1 MAEAAGAAGAA
12 PSRVPVR
19 LLAAIALS
27 ASLAPLNSTM
37 VAVALPEMARDLDA
51 GSGELRQGL
60 VTSYLLTNIVLQ
72 SPGGKLGD
80 RLGHRRAL
88 ALGQLVFALG
98 AALAYVWPVLPVLTA
113 SRVVMA
119 AGAAILA
126 PSATAMLRTELPPE
140 VRGRAFGAFG
150 AMMGIAAGTG
160 PKVGALL
167 VGHFGWTS
175 IFLANVPVL
184 LVSAAL
190 ARTAPP
196 APAAVA
202 GAPPGPGSGSAP
214 AAPRARFDFLGS
226 ALLGASLMGL
236 VLGLENAHL
245 RWAAAVGALTLVP
258 FVLWERRAADPVID
272 FSLFRRR
279 TFMGGSLI
287 IAIQNFAMYSVL
299 FELPQVAAR
308 LSDVGPRDVGNTL
321 VAMMA
326 MMVVASPLAGRA
338 SERFGARAVA
348 LVGCSLALA
357 GMVLLAARPLVAI
370 TDAVPAL
377 LVLGAGLG
385 LTSAPSQA
393 AAMSDVPRDR
403 SGMAAGLTSTMRYVG
418 GVAGLTVLGLVLT
431 ETRDREAVLR
441 EHTTAIAVFC
451 AALLL
456 TLGCALTLPGRSR
469 APASARR

>member
-1 MAEAAGAAGAA
+1 MAEAS
-12 PSRVPVR
+12 SRVPVR
-19 LLAAIALS
+19 LLAAIVLS

-37 VAVALPEMARDLDA
+37 VAVALPEMARDLQE

-98 AALAYVWPVLPVLTA
+98 AALATVWPVLPVLTA
-113 SRVVMA
+113 SRVAMA

-160 PKVGALL
+160 PKIGALL

-184 LVSAAL
+184 LLSAAL

-196 APAAVA
+196 APPAPA
-202 GAPPGPGSGSAP
+202 GAPPAAAGPSATGP
-214 AAPRARFDFLGS
+214 AAPRARFDLLGS

-245 RWAAAVGALTLVP
+245 RWAAAIGALSLVP

-279 TFMGGSLI
+279 TFVGGSLI
-287 IAIQNFAMYSVL
+287 IALQNFAMYSVL

-348 LVGCSLALA
+348 LIGCSLALA
-357 GMVLLAARPLVAI
+357 GMVLLAARPLAVI

-403 SGMAAGLTSTMRYVG
+403 SGMAAGITSTMRYLG
-418 GVAGLTVLGLVLT
+418 GIAGLTVLGLVLT
-431 ETRDREAVLR
+431 ETRDRDVVLR
-441 EHTTAIAVFC
+441 EHTTAITVFC

-456 TLGCALTLPGRSR
+456 TIGCALTLPGRGAAPAR
-469 APASARR
+469 APR

>member
-1 MAEAAGAAGAA
+1 MAEPSSGAPA
-12 PSRVPVR
+12 RLPVR
-19 LLAAIALS
+19 LLLAIALS

-37 VAVALPEMARDLDA
+37 VAVALPEMGRVLQA

-88 ALGQLVFALG
+88 TLGQLVFALG

-150 AMMGIAAGTG
+150 AMMGLAAGAG

-167 VGHFGWTS
+167 VGYFGWTS

-190 ARTAPP
+190 ARGARGAGAPAAAAAAPP
-196 APAAVA
+196 A
-202 GAPPGPGSGSAP
+202 
-214 AAPRARFDFLGS
+214 RFDIVGS
-226 ALLGASLMGL
+226 VLLGASLMGI

-245 RWAAAVGALTLVP
+245 RWAAALGALGLVP
-258 FVLWERRAADPVID
+258 FVLWERRVADPVID

-299 FELPQVAAR
+299 FELPQIGVR
-308 LSDVGPRDVGNTL
+308 LFDVGTRDVGNTL

-357 GMVLLAARPLVAI
+357 GMVLLAARPLGAI

-377 LVLGAGLG
+377 MALGAGLG

-403 SGMAAGLTSTMRYVG
+403 SGMAAGLTSTMRYLG
-418 GVAGLTVLGLVLT
+418 GIAGLTVLGLVLT
-431 ETRDREAVLR
+431 ETREHEVVMR

-456 TLGCALTLPGRSR
+456 TIGCALTLPGRGVTPAR
-469 APASARR
+469 APR

>member
-1 MAEAAGAAGAA
+1 MAEAS
-12 PSRVPVR
+12 SRVPVR
-19 LLAAIALS
+19 LFAAIVLS
-27 ASLAPLNSTM
+27 TSLAPLNSTM
-37 VAVALPEMARDLDA
+37 VAVALPEMARDLQE

-167 VGHFGWTS
+167 VGYFGWTS

-196 APAAVA
+196 ARAAPADAPPAAA
-202 GAPPGPGSGSAP
+202 GP
-214 AAPRARFDFLGS
+214 AAPRARFDVLGS

-245 RWAAAVGALTLVP
+245 RWAAAVGALSLVP

-287 IAIQNFAMYSVL
+287 IALQNFAMYSVL

-348 LVGCSLALA
+348 LIGCSLALA
-357 GMVLLAARPLVAI
+357 GMVLLAARPLAVI

-393 AAMSDVPRDR
+393 AAMSDVPREQ
-403 SGMAAGLTSTMRYVG
+403 SGMAAGLTSTMRYLG
-418 GVAGLTVLGLVLT
+418 GIAGLTVLGLVLT
-431 ETRDREAVLR
+431 ETRDRDVVLR
-441 EHTTAIAVFC
+441 EHTTAITVFC

-456 TLGCALTLPGRSR
+456 TIGCALTLPGRSR
-469 APASARR
+469 APAKATR

>member
-1 MAEAAGAAGAA
+1 MAEPSSAA
-12 PSRVPVR
+12 PARLPVR
-19 LLAAIALS
+19 LLVAIALS

-37 VAVALPEMARDLDA
+37 VAVALPEMGRVLQA

-60 VTSYLLTNIVLQ
+60 VSSYLLTNIVLQ

-88 ALGQLVFALG
+88 TLGQLIFAAG

-150 AMMGIAAGTG
+150 AMMGLAAGTG

-184 LVSAAL
+184 LVSVAL
-190 ARTAPP
+190 ARGARGARAPAP
-196 APAAVA
+196 AVAVAATPAAVA
-202 GAPPGPGSGSAP
+202 VLAAPP
-214 AAPRARFDFLGS
+214 ARFDIVGS
-226 ALLGASLMGL
+226 ALLGASLMGI

-245 RWAAAVGALTLVP
+245 RWAAALGALGLVP
-258 FVLWERRAADPVID
+258 FVLWERRVADPVID

-299 FELPQVAAR
+299 FELPQVGVR
-308 LSDVGPRDVGNTL
+308 LFDVGTRDVGNTL

-348 LVGCSLALA
+348 LIGCSLALA
-357 GMVLLAARPLVAI
+357 GMVLLAARPLGAI

-377 LVLGAGLG
+377 LALGAGLG

-403 SGMAAGLTSTMRYVG
+403 SGMAAGLTSTMRYLG
-418 GVAGLTVLGLVLT
+418 GIAGLTVLGLVLT
-431 ETRDREAVLR
+431 ETREHEVVMR

-456 TLGCALTLPGRSR
+456 TIGCALTLPGRGSTPAR
-469 APASARR
+469 APR

>member
-1 MAEAAGAAGAA
+1 MAEAS
-12 PSRVPVR
+12 PRVPVR
-19 LLAAIALS
+19 LFAAIVLS
-27 ASLAPLNSTM
+27 TALAPLNSTM
-37 VAVALPEMARDLDA
+37 VAVALPEMARDLHE

-150 AMMGIAAGTG
+150 AMMGIAAGAG

-167 VGHFGWTS
+167 VGYFGWTS

-184 LVSAAL
+184 LLSAAL

-196 APAAVA
+196 APAALA
-202 GAPPGPGSGSAP
+202 DAPPAAAGPAGPP
-214 AAPRARFDFLGS
+214 AAAGPDAPRARFDVLGS
-226 ALLGASLMGL
+226 ALLGASLLGL
-236 VLGLENAHL
+236 ALGLENAHL

-258 FVLWERRAADPVID
+258 FVLWERRAADPVVD
-272 FSLFRRR
+272 LSLFRQRV
-279 TFMGGSLI
+279 FMGGSLI
-287 IAIQNFAMYSVL
+287 IALQNFAMYSIL
-299 FELPQVAAR
+299 FELPQVATR
-308 LSDVGPRDVGNTL
+308 LSDVGPREVGNTL

-326 MMVVASPLAGRA
+326 MMVIASPLAGRA

-348 LVGCSLALA
+348 LVGCSVALA

-377 LVLGAGLG
+377 LLLGAGLG

-431 ETRDREAVLR
+431 ETRDPEAVVR

-456 TLGCALTLPGRSR
+456 AIGCALTLPGRGA
-469 APASARR
+469 APARASR

>member
-1 MAEAAGAAGAA
+1 MAEAS
-12 PSRVPVR
+12 PRVPVR
-19 LLAAIALS
+19 LFAAIVLS
-27 ASLAPLNSTM
+27 TALAPLNSTM
-37 VAVALPEMARDLDA
+37 VAVALPEMARDLHE

-150 AMMGIAAGTG
+150 AMMGIAAGAG

-184 LVSAAL
+184 LLSAAL

-196 APAAVA
+196 APAALA
-202 GAPPGPGSGSAP
+202 DAPPAAAGPAG
-214 AAPRARFDFLGS
+214 PRARFDFLGS

-236 VLGLENAHL
+236 ALGLENAHL

-258 FVLWERRAADPVID
+258 FVLWERRAADPVVD
-272 FSLFRRR
+272 LSLFRRR
-279 TFMGGSLI
+279 VFMGGSLI
-287 IAIQNFAMYSVL
+287 IALQNFAMYSVL

-348 LVGCSLALA
+348 LVGCSVALA

-377 LVLGAGLG
+377 LLLGAGLG

-431 ETRDREAVLR
+431 ETRDPEAVLR
-441 EHTTAIAVFC
+441 EHTTAVAVFG

-456 TLGCALTLPGRSR
+456 AIGCALTLPGRGAAQAR
-469 APASARR
+469 APR